1 MGVFGMRYPLVIIA
15 VVVLALGSFADE
27 AMLVSFALT
36 LASGDSKNLTLLYTL
51 SMIGGVTASRSG
63 AFILPKI
70 SEKIILPTVFFL
82 QGLIILAFYFF
93 ANSALLILVLS
104 FLLGYLGSLLWTVFL
119 SVLPNYFSN
128 NLTLANKL
136 TQTIKNTGFV
146 FAPSLTGLAFGFI
159 EKDLVFILSAISFFC
174 FILLMLN
181 GHHSNKQQ
189 PIDET
194 SNNNYIISYRQ
205 FIKNH
210 IIQKVLL
217 FFTITISLTSALNII
232 IIPYINH
239 QLNLSP
245 FIYGTTLSMMSL
257 GLLISPMLFSDFF
270 KKIGQVSGAYLAAG
284 LMGVGMMGF
293 GLASMLSNYWV
304 IFVLFFSGLLVG
316 VGNGVQNTLM
326 SEFMLNFCGN
336 YTKQLMPHYVLSLQC
351 CVLLGFS
358 ITFLIKSEW
367 IILSLLSF
375 GFIVVVCGV
384 LGAWIN
390 IHIIQEKWEI

>member
-1 MGVFGMRYPLVIIA
+1 MGVFGMCYPLVIIA

-36 LASGDSKNLTLLYTL
+36 LASGDSKNLTLLYAL

-70 SEKIILPTVFFL
+70 SEKIILPTVF
-82 QGLIILAFYFF
+82 
-93 ANSALLILVLS
+93 
-104 FLLGYLGSLLWTVFL
+104 L

-136 TQTIKNTGFV
+136 TQTIKNAGFV

-210 IIQKVLL
+210 TIQKVLL

-351 CVLLGFS
+351 CVLLGFA

-367 IILSLLSF
+367 IILSLLLF

-390 IHIIQEKWEI
+390 SHIIQEKWEI